1 LELQVRKVAA
11 EPMEKPMI
19 PLRTWLLVGGLAQA
33 YPLTPNSTDKD
44 AIRHGMLITPHGVW
58 DAQ

>member
-1 LELQVRKVAA
+1 
-11 EPMEKPMI
+11 MEKPMI

-33 YPLTPNSTDKD
+33 YPLTPNATDKD